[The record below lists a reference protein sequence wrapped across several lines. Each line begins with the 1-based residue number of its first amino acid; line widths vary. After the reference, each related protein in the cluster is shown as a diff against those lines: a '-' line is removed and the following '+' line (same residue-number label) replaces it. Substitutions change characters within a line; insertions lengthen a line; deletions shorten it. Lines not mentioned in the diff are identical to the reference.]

1 MRWDYGTIYKK
12 IRKSKHISQEEVCQ
26 DYTSRAH
33 LSRIESN
40 QVVPSFE
47 LMEHLLKQVGLD
59 FEEFRYICHSYHHS
73 DREEIILLAEDNNAY
88 QSNDKLLELK
98 NKSVAYLRKHPN
110 DIPVSNI
117 LKRVEVILCLRE
129 SGPNEKVRI
138 MATEAWNEIKNQD
151 VWYHSDLKLIV
162 VILFTLP
169 LETVISICDEVI
181 DRLNDYS
188 DYTEILPTKYKLL
201 SNLASIFLWNGLME
215 KCTSISYL
223 LLDTAKKSKR
233 YDFLGN
239 AKVTLGICL
248 SDKKLVDEG
257 LQLLELTDE
266 ITLLEAC
273 RSDVKRYFK
282 D

>member
-73 DREEIILLAEDNNAY
+73 
-88 QSNDKLLELK
+88 ELK
-98 NKSVAYLRKHPN
+98 NKSVAYLKKHPN
-110 DIPVSNI
+110 DIPVLNI

-223 LLDTAKKSKR
+223 LLDTAKKSNTWNL
-233 YDFLGN
+233 FNG
-239 AKVTLGICL
+239 
-248 SDKKLVDEG
+248 
-257 LQLLELTDE
+257 
-266 ITLLEAC
+266 
-273 RSDVKRYFK
+273 
-282 D
+282 

>member
-1 MRWDYGTIYKK
+1 M
-12 IRKSKHISQEEVCQ
+12 
-26 DYTSRAH
+26 
-33 LSRIESN
+33 
-40 QVVPSFE
+40 
-47 LMEHLLKQVGLD
+47 
-59 FEEFRYICHSYHHS
+59 
-73 DREEIILLAEDNNAY
+73 
-88 QSNDKLLELK
+88 ELK
-98 NKSVAYLRKHPN
+98 NKSVAYLKKHPN

-162 VILFTLP
+162 VVLFTLP
-169 LETVISICDEVI
+169 LESVISVCDEVI

-248 SDKKLVDEG
+248 TDKKLVDEG

>member
-26 DYTSRAH
+26 GYISRAH

-59 FEEFRYICHSYHHS
+59 VEEFRYICHSYRHS

-88 QSNDKLLELK
+88 RSNDKLLELK
-98 NKSVAYLRKHPN
+98 NKSVTYLKKYPN

-117 LKRVEVILCLRE
+117 LKRVDVILCLRE
-129 SGPNEKVRI
+129 SGPDEKVRM
-138 MATEAWNEIKNQD
+138 MAMEAWNEIKNQD
-151 VWYHSDLKLIV
+151 AWYHSDLKLIV

-201 SNLASIFLWNGLME
+201 SNLASIFLWNGLLE

-266 ITLLEAC
+266 QILLEAC
-273 RSDVKRYFK
+273 QSDVNRFFK
-282 D
+282 K

>member
-1 MRWDYGTIYKK
+1 MNRTKWCL
-12 IRKSKHISQEEVCQ
+12 V
-26 DYTSRAH
+26 
-33 LSRIESN
+33 
-40 QVVPSFE
+40 
-47 LMEHLLKQVGLD
+47 

-98 NKSVAYLRKHPN
+98 NKSVAYLKKHPN
-110 DIPVSNI
+110 DIPVLNI

-129 SGPNEKVRI
+129 SGPDEKVRT

-169 LETVISICDEVI
+169 LETVISICDEFI

-248 SDKKLVDEG
+248 TDKKLVDEG

-266 ITLLEAC
+266 QTLLEAC
-273 RSDVKRYFK
+273 QSDVNRFFK
-282 D
+282 E